1 MLFKHIN
8 NHARSIKIKMLLFI
22 DHYDSFAHILMDYFA
37 QLGEKIIS
45 FKSDQLDQ
53 SIDYTQFSA
62 VIIGPGPGH
71 PDELRHLY
79 PEIKRIIDSN
89 VPILGI
95 CLGHQLLAQYFG
107 AKVIHAANIM
117 HGQCSLIH
125 FTNHSLYQGLQ
136 SPLTVTRYHSLIV
149 DITSLPDDLQPIALT
164 MNNEL
169 MAFAHK
175 HFAIYGIQ
183 YHPEAYLTESGLKTL
198 QNFLLANKRLCLE
211 QKALS

>member
-1 MLFKHIN
+1 
-8 NHARSIKIKMLLFI
+8 MLLFI

-37 QLGEKIIS
+37 QLGEDVVVL
-45 FKSDQLDQ
+45 KSDQLTKDINY
-53 SIDYTQFSA
+53 SDFTA

-71 PDELRHLY
+71 PNELTHLY
-79 PEIKRIIDSN
+79 PKITRMIDSH

-107 AKVIHAANIM
+107 AKVTHATDIM
-117 HGQCSLIH
+117 HGQCSSIH
-125 FTNHSLYQGLQ
+125 FIDHPLYQGLQ

-149 DITSLPDDLQPIALT
+149 DIKSITNELQPIALT

-175 HFAIYGIQ
+175 QLPIYGIQ
-183 YHPEAYLTESGLKTL
+183 YHPEAYLTEYGLKTL
-198 QNFLLANKRLCLE
+198 HNFLLANKHLYLK